1 MMTGRARERVSS
13 QGLHAECEMNPSL
26 GRSSR
31 WHQRQR
37 VRWAGP
43 RAAALLVAI
52 VLLAGC
58 AITYEVDDRY
68 LPPLSTQA
76 MVERWPVAVG
86 VYYAPQISG
95 SYSKVAAAARV
106 AMGAELISTFRWAL
120 NQMFAEVITLEAL
133 PPSQEHRARIAGIV
147 ALERVDAAGDWG
159 IALYG
164 PDGRVLDRWEVNG
177 VGTMEIG
184 AEPKIMPWGTF
195 KALEIRDATASF
207 MVKFAERPNVR
218 KWLVGSGVVPGEAG
232 PKYRPTGLVPPSNM
246 GVTFGP
252 AQGDWHW
259 RYSKASEAEEC
270 IGPSL
275 EALTPRLRVVGFDAL
290 RLALFPWL
298 EQSVA
303 PRSEEHF
310 VRFLAQADIQ
320 RKFEELNLRYWIQ
333 SSGGTTTDIG
343 KGPLVCGLGA
353 PACFGITSGSR
364 DSSFRVNVID
374 LKKVT
379 SVARESVARHS
390 DVVVPAFFIPVPIL
404 APTEMAACQEMAE
417 LIHAVATGKPSKAQ
431 PHP

>member
-1 MMTGRARERVSS
+1 
-13 QGLHAECEMNPSL
+13 MNPFLSS
-26 GRSSR
+26 SSR
-31 WHQRQR
+31 RHQRQR
-37 VRWAGP
+37 MRWARP
-43 RAAALLVAI
+43 SAAVLLVVI

-58 AITYEVDDRY
+58 VFTYAVDDRY
-68 LPPLSTQA
+68 LPPRSAQA

-95 SYSKVAAAARV
+95 SYSKLTAVARV

-120 NQMFAEVITLEAL
+120 NQMFAEVVTLEAL
-133 PPSQEHRARIAGIV
+133 PPSQEYRARIAGIV

-164 PDGRVLDRWEVNG
+164 SDGHVLDRWEVNG

-184 AEPKIMPWGTF
+184 AEPTIVPGATF
-195 KALEIRDATASF
+195 SALEIRDATASF
-207 MVKFAERPNVR
+207 MVKFAERPRVR
-218 KWLVGSGVVPGEAG
+218 KWLLGTGVVPGEAG
-232 PKYRPTGLVPPSNM
+232 PKYWPTGLVPPSNT

-290 RLALFPWL
+290 RLAFFPWL

-310 VRFLAQADIQ
+310 LRFLAQADVQ

-379 SVARESVARHS
+379 SVARESVTRHS

-417 LIHAVATGKPSKAQ
+417 RIHAVATGKPSRAQ